1 MKRPFKFRSS
11 PNDRVVD
18 NTDVFR
24 LRWLANERY
33 NSPRQRRLRCQQAA
47 TLAQYHE
54 YVASILGGILILAL
68 IIVLSFL

>member
-1 MKRPFKFRSS
+1 MKRPFKFRAS

-18 NTDVFR
+18 NIEVFR
-24 LRWLANERY
+24 RRWLANERY
-33 NSPRQRRLRCQQAA
+33 NSPRQRRLRCEQAA
-47 TLAQYHE
+47 TVAQYHE